1 MSKKSEQN
9 DFNNNEFIKFIGE
22 TLLEKQ
28 AEKIIVL
35 DVQKLTTVTDFVFIC
50 TSTSTTQSKA
60 IADHA
65 RKMLKDENILP
76 LSIEGYE
83 NLNWVLMDY
92 ANIVIH
98 IFLPEY
104 REFYDLER
112 LWGDAESILIEDSI
126 KNEK

>member
-1 MSKKSEQN
+1 MSEKSEQN

-126 KNEK
+126 NNEK

>member
-1 MSKKSEQN
+1 LSKKSEQN

-60 IADHA
+60 IADHV

-126 KNEK
+126 NNEK

>member
-1 MSKKSEQN
+1 M
-9 DFNNNEFIKFIGE
+9 
-22 TLLEKQ
+22 
-28 AEKIIVL
+28 
-35 DVQKLTTVTDFVFIC
+35 QKLTTVTDFVFIC

-60 IADHA
+60 IADHV
-65 RKMLKDENILP
+65 RQMLKDESILP
-76 LSIEGYE
+76 LSIEGYK

-126 KNEK
+126 NNEK